1 MFLAQAEKDPNLEE
15 CRRISDKQTK
25 RESSSCRKKEE
36 CFSDQQ
42 AMRKENT
49 PQELDVTGSSLRVPQ
64 FKLLK
69 NL

>member
-25 RESSSCRKKEE
+25 RESSTSRKKEE
-36 CFSDQQ
+36 YFSNQQ

-49 PQELDVTGSSLRVPQ
+49 PQEFHLRGSTLRVPQ